1 MKQIIIFIIIFS
13 SVWVKA
19 EQPILDKKVE
29 KEVFKCFNKENL
41 LFLEINE
48 LSNKSELFFNIID
61 NKKEIGVLVLTSA
74 MGRFDK
80 FDYMVIYNKDL
91 EIEFIKILVYRSDY
105 GSEITAKKW
114 LSQFYKKKNA
124 NFRYGD
130 DIQAISGA
138 TLSANSLT
146 ENIHRITI
154 LIRDFSNKQ

>member
-1 MKQIIIFIIIFS
+1 MKQIIFFIIIFS
-13 SVWVKA
+13 SAWVKA
-19 EQPILDKKVE
+19 EEPILDKKAH
-29 KEVFKCFNKENL
+29 KEVFKYFSNENL
-41 LFLEINE
+41 HFSEINE

-61 NKKEIGVLVLTSA
+61 NKQEIGTLVLSSA

-124 NFRYGD
+124 NFKYGD

-154 LIRDFSNKQ
+154 LILDFSNKQ